1 MTIAL
6 DDQLMPTTRRCSH
19 SQNPDLVSPS
29 DIDGFMEAWAELD
42 PEANNKLPESALPE
56 LIAKVPP
63 PLGTFGEDD
72 AANSAKS
79 IAKKLKVE
87 KPGGLVKFADVLLA
101 LSLKRYVVPPH

>member
-1 MTIAL
+1 MTTG
-6 DDQLMPTTRRCSH
+6 TTHRCSH

-42 PEANNKLPESALPE
+42 PEANNKLPESMLPE

-72 AANSAKS
+72 ATNSAKS